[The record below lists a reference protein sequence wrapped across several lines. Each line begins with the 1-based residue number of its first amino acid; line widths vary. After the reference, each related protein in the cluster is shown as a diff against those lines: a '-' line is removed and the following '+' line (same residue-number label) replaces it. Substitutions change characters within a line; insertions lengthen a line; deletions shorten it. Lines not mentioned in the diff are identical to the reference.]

1 MVHANSLRTLT
12 DLGPV
17 KDHTPEQEAAMRR
30 LVADQ
35 PDADELLDAMG
46 VTR

>member
-1 MVHANSLRTLT
+1 MVHANSLRTLA

-17 KDHTPEQEAAMRR
+17 KDHTPEQEAAMRH
-30 LVADQ
+30 LVTDQ

-46 VTR
+46 ISR